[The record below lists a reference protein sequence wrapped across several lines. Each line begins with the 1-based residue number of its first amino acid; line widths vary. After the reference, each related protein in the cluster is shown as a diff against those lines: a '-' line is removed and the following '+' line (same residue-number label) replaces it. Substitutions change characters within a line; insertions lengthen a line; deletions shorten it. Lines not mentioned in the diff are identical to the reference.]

1 METTTTN
8 NNFKSEEYFIN
19 MGPQHPATHGVLRL
33 LLTIDGEIIKK
44 VEPDLGYIHRS
55 IEKMCERDSYQQI
68 VHLTDRMDYLSSHI
82 NNEAVCLVVEN
93 ALEIEVPER
102 VKVIRTIIGELT
114 RLASHQLWWGVMGMD
129 VGALTTY
136 FYGFRDRELIN
147 DIFEETC
154 GARLTMN
161 YNIPGGL
168 MFDIHPNFVKRV
180 KDFITHFKTKL
191 PEYDRLLTGNVIF
204 QKRMRGVGILTKEDA
219 ISFGA
224 SGPVGR
230 GSGYS
235 CDVRKHHPYSALDKV
250 TFKEALRTEGDSLAR
265 YEVRIQEMWESMSII
280 EQLIDNIPE
289 GDFKVATKAV
299 IKLPKGEY
307 YQKVEAARGE
317 LGVYVVSTGTKNPYR
332 LKFRSPGFSNL
343 SLLNHIAVGG
353 KIGDLVA
360 SMATLDIVVPDID
373 RQNKYN
379 EYIIKYHKNYLR
391 FTFRVYA

>member
-1 METTTTN
+1 MDTTTIT
-8 NNFKSEEYFIN
+8 NNFKSEEYQIN

-82 NNEAVCLVVEN
+82 NNEAVCLTVEN
-93 ALEIEVPER
+93 ALKLEIPDR

-114 RLASHQLWWGVMGMD
+114 RIASHTLWWGVMGMD

-168 MFDIHPNFVKRV
+168 MYDIHPNFVKRT
-180 KDFITHFKTKL
+180 KEFITHFKTKL
-191 PEYDRLLTGNVIF
+191 PEYDLLLSGNIIF
-204 QKRMRGVGILTKEDA
+204 RKRMEGIGILSKEDA

-230 GSGYS
+230 ASGYS
-235 CDVRKHHPYSALDKV
+235 CDVRKHHSYSAYDKV
-250 TFKEALRTEGDSLAR
+250 SFNEVLKTEGDTYAR
-265 YEVRIQEMWESMSII
+265 YQVRILEMWESLSII

-289 GDFKVATKAV
+289 GDFNVKTNTV
-299 IKLPKGEY
+299 IKLPEGEY
-307 YQKVEAARGE
+307 YEKVETARGE
-317 LGVYVVSTGTKNPYR
+317 LGVYIISTGTKNPYR
-332 LKFRSPGFSNL
+332 MKFRSPGFSNL

-360 SMATLDIVVPDID
+360 TMATLDLVIPDID
-373 RQNKYN
+373 R
-379 EYIIKYHKNYLR
+379 
-391 FTFRVYA
+391 

>member
-1 METTTTN
+1 MDSTVKNKIKT
-8 NNFKSEEYFIN
+8 EEYFIN

-33 LLTIDGEIIKK
+33 ILTIDGEIIKN

-82 NNEAVCLVVEN
+82 NNEAVCLSVEK
-93 ALEIEVPER
+93 ALELEVSDR

-114 RLASHQLWWGVMGMD
+114 RIASHCLWWGVMGMD

-136 FYGFRDRELIN
+136 FYAFRDREMVN

-161 YNIPGGL
+161 YNAPGGL
-168 MFDIHPNFVKRV
+168 MFDIHPNFRKRV
-180 KDFITHFKTKL
+180 KEFITHFKTKI
-191 PEYDRLLTGNVIF
+191 PEYDRLLTGNIIF
-204 QKRMRGVGILTKEDA
+204 QKRTKNIGVLSKEDA

-224 SGPVGR
+224 SGPVAR
-230 GSGYS
+230 GSGVS
-235 CDVRKHHPYSALDKV
+235 CDIRKIHPYSAYDRV
-250 TFKEALRTEGDSLAR
+250 DFKESIFTDGDCLSR
-265 YEVRIQEMWESMSII
+265 YKVRIKEMWESLSII

-289 GDFKVATKAV
+289 GDYMTPTKAV

-307 YQKVEAARGE
+307 YQRVETARGE
-317 LGVYVVSTGTKNPYR
+317 LGVFINSTGTKNPYR

-343 SLLNHIAVGG
+343 SIINKVSKGS

-360 SMATLDIVVPDID
+360 IMSTIDIVVPDID
-373 RQNKYN
+373 R
-379 EYIIKYHKNYLR
+379 
-391 FTFRVYA
+391 

>member
-1 METTTTN
+1 METATIN

-82 NNEAVCLVVEN
+82 NNEAVCLAVEN
-93 ALEIEVPER
+93 ALELEVPER
-102 VKVIRTIIGELT
+102 VKVIRTIIDELT
-114 RLASHQLWWGVMGMD
+114 RISSHTLWWGVMGMD
-129 VGALTTY
+129 VGALTSY

-168 MFDIHPNFVKRV
+168 MQDIHPNFVKRV
-180 KDFITHFKTKL
+180 KEFIAHFKTKL
-191 PEYDRLLTGNVIF
+191 PEYDKLLTGNIIF
-204 QKRMRGVGILTKEDA
+204 QKRTKGVGVLSKEDA
-219 ISFGA
+219 IAFGA
-224 SGPVGR
+224 SGPVAR

-235 CDVRKHHPYSALDKV
+235 CDVRKYHPYSALDKV
-250 TFKEALRTEGDSLAR
+250 TFNEALRTEGDSYAR
-265 YEVRIQEMWESMSII
+265 YLVRIQEMWESISII

-289 GDFKVATKAV
+289 GDFKVATDAV

-307 YQKVEAARGE
+307 YQKVETARGE
-317 LGVYVVSTGTKNPYR
+317 LGVYIISTGAKNPHR
-332 LKFRSPGFSNL
+332 MKFRSPGLSNL
-343 SLLNHIAVGG
+343 SLLNHITVGG

-360 SMATLDIVVPDID
+360 TMATIDIVVPDID
-373 RQNKYN
+373 R
-379 EYIIKYHKNYLR
+379 
-391 FTFRVYA
+391 

>member
-1 METTTTN
+1 MEAQTSPTS
-8 NNFKSEEYFIN
+8 NFKSEEYFVN

-33 LLTIDGEIIKK
+33 LLTIDGEIIKR

-82 NNEAVCLVVEN
+82 NNEAVCLAVEN
-93 ALEIEVPER
+93 ALEIEVPDR

-114 RLASHQLWWGVMGMD
+114 RIASHCLWWGVMGMD

-136 FYGFRDRELIN
+136 FYGFRDREMIN

-168 MFDIHPNFVKRV
+168 MFDIHPNFQNRV
-180 KDFITHFKTKL
+180 KNFINHFKTKI
-191 PEYDRLLTGNVIF
+191 PEYDRLLTGNIIF
-204 QKRMRGVGILTKEDA
+204 QKRTQGVGILSKEDA
-219 ISFGA
+219 ISFGT
-224 SGPVGR
+224 SGPVAR
-230 GSGYS
+230 GSGVS
-235 CDVRKHHPYSALDKV
+235 CDVRKLNPYSAYDRV
-250 TFKEALRTEGDSLAR
+250 SFEESIQTAGDSFAR
-265 YEVRIQEMWESMSII
+265 YQVRLKEFWESVAIV

-289 GDFKVATKAV
+289 GDHKVETKAV
-299 IKLPKGEY
+299 IKLPKGEF
-307 YQKVEAARGE
+307 YQKVETARGE
-317 LGVYVVSTGTKNPYR
+317 LGVYIISTGIKNPYR

-343 SLLNHIAVGG
+343 SALNKMAVGG

-360 SMATLDIVVPDID
+360 TMATLDLVIPDID
-373 RQNKYN
+373 R
-379 EYIIKYHKNYLR
+379 
-391 FTFRVYA
+391 

>member
-1 METTTTN
+1 MEKTIEYN
-8 NNFKSEEYFIN
+8 QFKSEEYLIN

-33 LLTIDGEIIKK
+33 VLTIDGEVIKK

-82 NNEAVCLVVEN
+82 NNEAVCLTVEN
-93 ALEIEVPER
+93 ALQLEVPER

-114 RLASHQLWWGVMGMD
+114 RIASHCLWWGVMGMD
-129 VGALTTY
+129 VGAITTY
-136 FYGFRDRELIN
+136 FYGFRDREMIN

-168 MFDIHPNFVKRV
+168 MFDIHPNFVNRV
-180 KDFITHFKTKL
+180 KKFVAHFKTKI
-191 PEYDRLLTGNVIF
+191 PEYNRLLTDNIIF
-204 QKRMRGVGILTKEDA
+204 QKRTKGVGILSKEDA
-219 ISFGA
+219 ISFGT
-224 SGPVGR
+224 SGPVAR
-230 GSGYS
+230 ASGYS
-235 CDVRKHHPYSALDKV
+235 CDVRKYHPYSAFDRVEFNEVLETAGDTFSRYKV
-250 TFKEALRTEGDSLAR
+250 RM
-265 YEVRIQEMWESMSII
+265 QEFWESLSIV

-289 GDFKVATKAV
+289 GEHKVKTNAV

-307 YQKVEAARGE
+307 YQKVETARGE
-317 LGVYVVSTGTKNPYR
+317 FGVYVISTGTKNPYR

-343 SLLNHIAVGG
+343 SALNQIAVGG

-360 SMATLDIVVPDID
+360 SMATLDLVIPDID
-373 RQNKYN
+373 R
-379 EYIIKYHKNYLR
+379 
-391 FTFRVYA
+391 

>member
-1 METTTTN
+1 MDTTTIT
-8 NNFKSEEYFIN
+8 NNFKSEEYQIN

-33 LLTIDGEIIKK
+33 LLTIDGEIIKR

-82 NNEAVCLVVEN
+82 NNEAVCLTVEN
-93 ALEIEVPER
+93 ALKLEIPDR

-114 RLASHQLWWGVMGMD
+114 RIASHTLWWGVMGMD

-168 MFDIHPNFVKRV
+168 MYNIHPNFVKRT
-180 KDFITHFKTKL
+180 KEFIAHFKTKL
-191 PEYDRLLTGNVIF
+191 PEYDLLLSNNVIF
-204 QKRMRGVGILTKEDA
+204 RKRMEGIGILSKEDA

-230 GSGYS
+230 ASGYS
-235 CDVRKHHPYSALDKV
+235 CDVRKHHSYSAYDKV
-250 TFKEALRTEGDSLAR
+250 SFNEVLKTEGDTYAR
-265 YEVRIQEMWESMSII
+265 YQVRILEMWESLSII

-289 GDFKVATKAV
+289 GDFNVKTNTV
-299 IKLPKGEY
+299 IKLPEGEY
-307 YQKVEAARGE
+307 YEKVETARGE
-317 LGVYVVSTGTKNPYR
+317 LGVYIISTGTKNPYR
-332 LKFRSPGFSNL
+332 MKFRSPGFSNL

-360 SMATLDIVVPDID
+360 TMATLDLVIPDID
-373 RQNKYN
+373 R
-379 EYIIKYHKNYLR
+379 
-391 FTFRVYA
+391 